1 MKIIILDGY
10 TTNPGDLSWDWLA
23 EYGEY
28 SVYDF
33 TKPDETAMRIA
44 GCEIVLSNKT
54 VLNAELI
61 GGAEKL
67 RYIGLLS
74 TGYNVV
80 DIEAAAR
87 REIPVTNIPDY
98 ASQAVAQMTF
108 AHILELGSRVGA
120 HTTAVKEGKWA
131 ASRDFCFWNAPLME
145 LNGKTIGIVGF
156 GKIGSA
162 VAVLAQA
169 FGMRVLFFSPSLKQ
183 PPEGS
188 GYLQVSL
195 DELLRNSDIV
205 TMHCPL
211 TPATDKMA
219 NRSFFEKMKPNAF
232 FINTSRGGV
241 VDETAL
247 AEALDTGRIAGAG
260 VDVLSSEPPKPDN
273 PLLRCDKCNITP
285 HIAWAAFETRQRLM
299 NMCRENLRAF
309 FEGRYI
315 NVVNGVAAYR

>member
-1 MKIIILDGY
+1 MKIVILDGY
-10 TTNPGDLSWDWLA
+10 TTNPGDLSWDWLT

-28 SVYDF
+28 AVYDF
-33 TKPDETAMRIA
+33 TKPDETARRID

-54 VLNAELI
+54 VLNADLI
-61 GGAEKL
+61 NRAEKL
-67 RYIGLLS
+67 GYIGLFS

-120 HTTAVKEGKWA
+120 HTLAVKDGEWE
-131 ASRDFCFWNAPLME
+131 ASRDFCFWKAPLIE
-145 LNGKTIGIVGF
+145 LSGKTLGIVGF

-162 VAVLAQA
+162 VAALAQA
-169 FGMRVLFFSPSLKQ
+169 FGMRVVFFSPSFKQ
-183 PPEGS
+183 VPEGN
-188 GYLQVSL
+188 GLRQVSL
-195 DELLRNSDIV
+195 DELLKMSDVV

-219 NRSFFEKMKPNAF
+219 NRAFFDKMKPNAF

-241 VDETAL
+241 VDEAAL
-247 AEALDTGRIAGAG
+247 AEALDAGRIAGAG
-260 VDVLSSEPPKPDN
+260 VDVLSTEPPKPDN
-273 PLLRCDKCNITP
+273 PLLRCGKCNITP

-299 NMCRENLRAF
+299 NMCQENLRAF

-315 NVVNGVAAYR
+315 NVVNGVSAYR